1 MCAYFDRYC
10 VCGRKECHKGDFCFK
25 DKDCGTGTGKCEL
38 PFPKDKKWPSK
49 K

>member
-10 VCGRKECHKGDFCFK
+10 VCGRKQCHKGDFCFK
-25 DKDCGTGTGKCEL
+25 DKDCGTGKCEL